1 MNGADFEFLSAFLK
15 RRSGFVLAPGKSDM
29 VKSKLDPVAYRF
41 GFRAIDAL
49 LAELRHEPE
58 ELSRAVS
65 EAMTVNK
72 SSFFRDPAC
81 FDYVG
86 SAMIPALMKARAAT
100 RRLRIWSA
108 GCSSGQ
114 EAYSLA
120 ILLDRM
126 KFAERGW
133 KADLIATD
141 LSSDMVA
148 RARDGLYLD
157 YEVGRGLPADLR
169 AQYFTQDGSHWRVCD
184 RLRRMVSFRPFNLL
198 DSFGWL
204 GRIDIVFCRN
214 VLLYFDAQE
223 RFYTQERLTRVL
235 ASDGYLVLGATEECT
250 SDALTPAGRMRGMFA
265 RAQRAALLAG

>member
-1 MNGADFEFLSAFLK
+1 MNAADFEFLCAFLK

-29 VKSKLDPVAYRF
+29 MRSRLEPVACRF
-41 GFRAIDAL
+41 GFRNVDAL

-58 ELSRAVS
+58 ELSRAVT
-65 EAMTVNK
+65 EAMTVNE

-81 FDYVG
+81 FDYVKNM
-86 SAMIPALMKARAAT
+86 MIPSLMKQRAST

-120 ILLDRM
+120 ILLDQM
-126 KFAERGW
+126 KLAERGW

-141 LSSDMVA
+141 LSSEMVA
-148 RARDGLYLD
+148 RARDGLYRD
-157 YEVGRGLPADLR
+157 YEVGRGLSAQMLL
-169 AQYFTQDGSHWRVCD
+169 QYFTQSANQWRVCD

-204 GRIDIVFCRN
+204 GQIDIIFCRN

-235 ASDGYLVLGATEECT
+235 APDGYLVLGAMEECT
-250 SDALTPAGRMRGMFA
+250 AGELSPAGSVRGLFA
-265 RAQRAALLAG
+265 RAQRMALLAS